1 MKGII
6 VKEKT
11 SLAILLIIV
20 VICIVA
26 VNPAQ
31 ATPITFSFTG
41 AGSGNLDTTV
51 FTDVAFEVLIS
62 ADTDDVSYDIYG
74 PDIPIIEDLS
84 GTIDIS
90 GVGIGTFVE
99 PLYVF
104 DNQTTNAVGFGNRT
118 EYDLIDLPVI
128 SVGLDTYDLTT
139 YFGPIT
145 DQDPFFGQFVNVK
158 LSIGALTFTSMSYAT
173 FTAVPEPGTV
183 LLVALGG
190 LVIRRRQR

>member
-11 SLAILLIIV
+11 SLPILLIIA

-26 VNPAQ
+26 GNPAQ

-41 AGSGNLDTTV
+41 VGSGNLDTTV
-51 FTDVAFEVLIS
+51 FTDAAFEVLIS
-62 ADTDDVSYDIYG
+62 VDTDDVIFRTDTYG
-74 PDIPIIEDLS
+74 IEDLS

-104 DNQTTNAVGFGNRT
+104 DCQSCVAVGFGNRT
-118 EYDLIDLPVI
+118 KYDLIDLFVI
-128 SVGLDTYDLTT
+128 GVGLDTYDLTS
-139 YFGPIT
+139 YFGPIS
-145 DQDPFFGQFVNVK
+145 DQDPFFGQFVNVE

-173 FTAVPEPGTV
+173 FTAIPEPGTV
-183 LLVALGG
+183 LLVAVGG
-190 LVIRRRQR
+190 LVIRRRKV

>member
-1 MKGII
+1 MMKGII

-11 SLAILLIIV
+11 SLPILLIIA

-26 VNPAQ
+26 GNPAQ

-41 AGSGNLDTTV
+41 VGSGNLETTV
-51 FTDVAFEVLIS
+51 FTDAAFEVLIS
-62 ADTDDVSYDIYG
+62 ADTDDMYISPQGNPCIDA
-74 PDIPIIEDLS
+74 PS

-118 EYDLIDLPVI
+118 EYDLIDLCVI
-128 SVGLDTYDLTT
+128 GVGLDTYDLTT
-139 YFGPIT
+139 PFGPIT
-145 DQDPFFGQFVNVK
+145 DLDPFFGQFVNVE
-158 LSIGALTFTSMSYAT
+158 LSIGALTFTSMSSAT
-173 FTAVPEPGTV
+173 FTAIPEPGTV
-183 LLVALGG
+183 LLVAIGG
-190 LVIRRRQR
+190 LVIRRRKV